1 MQELKQQER
10 QRLSDRPW
18 SRRSRTSEAA
28 VSGMGVGNSIL
39 EAREVDRMGSIL
51 KLRWVC
57 AAWKCEGR
65 GSLPGLRWF
74 ELL

>member
-28 VSGMGVGNSIL
+28 VSGMGVRNSNFGR
-39 EAREVDRMGSIL
+39 REVDRNGQHPE
-51 KLRWVC
+51 
-57 AAWKCEGR
+57 AAVSVLHENAKAGEV
-65 GSLPGLRWF
+65 SPAF
-74 ELL
+74 VI